1 MKTQPVICCLAFGL
15 LSGSLAA
22 GEPAELTAAK
32 AAVATFAETLK
43 AELVTAMQA
52 GGPLTAIEVCS
63 ERAPAIAEAVSLEKG
78 MDLSRVSLRN
88 RNPENAAN
96 EWQTAV
102 LQEFETRLA
111 AGESPAGLSW
121 HRTEETTGGPEFRF
135 MKAIPTGAV
144 CLACH
149 GETIAPPIA
158 AKINELYP
166 QDQATGFREGD
177 LRGAF
182 VVTKTL
188 ER

>member
-1 MKTQPVICCLAFGL
+1 
-15 LSGSLAA
+15 
-22 GEPAELTAAK
+22 
-32 AAVATFAETLK
+32 
-43 AELVTAMQA
+43 
-52 GGPLTAIEVCS
+52 
-63 ERAPAIAEAVSLEKG
+63 
-78 MDLSRVSLRN
+78 
-88 RNPENAAN
+88 
-96 EWQTAV
+96 
-102 LQEFETRLA
+102 
-111 AGESPAGLSW
+111 
-121 HRTEETTGGPEFRF
+121 